1 LRSPESI
8 RARRYLL
15 GEASEDERA
24 AIEQEYFADE
34 GALETMEAVEEQLIE
49 DYLLN
54 QLGLDERGRFER
66 DYLSAPHRRRRVE
79 TVGGLIAAG
88 LTKPRRSLAWSVPLF
103 ALAAAALLAVAA
115 GVWWM
120 AGTQRP
126 LGPTA
131 DGQQTAA
138 PPPSTPPRV
147 EPPPTASPAAASAPR
162 VFAFTLSPVS
172 VRAGGDSPSVTM
184 PAGTDVLR
192 LQLEGDAGAPRLE
205 RARAIVRPVTG
216 DEVWRGTADD
226 ARPGPPGSV
235 AQIDVPAVKLPPDD
249 YIVTL
254 FSAAASGVEQ
264 ERYRYFLRVR

>member
-1 LRSPESI
+1 MRNPESI

-24 AIEQEYFADE
+24 AIEREYFADE
-34 GALETMEAVEEQLIE
+34 GALEKMEAAEEELVE
-49 DYLLN
+49 DYLSNGLT
-54 QLGLDERGRFER
+54 LDERDRFER
-66 DYLSAPHRRRRVE
+66 DYLSAPHRRRRLE
-79 TVGGLIAAG
+79 TVRGLIAAG
-88 LTKPRRSLAWSVPLF
+88 STAPRRSLAWSVPLF

-131 DGQQTAA
+131 GGQQTAM
-138 PPPSTPPRV
+138 PPPSTPPSV
-147 EPPPTASPAAASAPR
+147 EPSPTAPPAAAPAPR
-162 VFAFTLSPVS
+162 VFAFTLSPLS
-172 VRAGGDSPSVTM
+172 VRAAGDSPSVTI
-184 PAGTDVLR
+184 PTGTDVLR
-192 LQLEGDAGAPRLE
+192 LQLEGDARAARLE
-205 RARAIVRPVTG
+205 SARAVVRPVTG

-226 ARPGPPGSV
+226 ARAGPGSV

-254 FSAAASGVEQ
+254 FSAGTNGVEQ